1 MMVMDLG
8 FDIYLFCDPSYID
21 SCSEKNQFKGVCFLI
36 SLKAPGFYIIF
47 PFSKKY
53 GISFMGSDYWFDIP
67 TVKSDLCELF
77 LTLQCR

>member
-36 SLKAPGFYIIF
+36 SLKAQGFYIIF
-47 PFSKKY
+47 SFFQKVWDIFY
-53 GISFMGSDYWFDIP
+53 GLRY
-67 TVKSDLCELF
+67 TYCEI
-77 LTLQCR
+77 RSM